1 MIKYFRV
8 SIPFLVV
15 VLAIING
22 LTALGSD
29 NMPAFYA
36 NITALCGWL
45 AISYDEYVTF
55 RLNRSR
61 DVSNTPA

>member
-1 MIKYFRV
+1 MKYLRV
-8 SIPFLVV
+8 GIPFFV
-15 VLAIING
+15 VLAVIFG
-22 LTALGSD
+22 AFASYAVD

-36 NITALCGWL
+36 NITALFGWL

-61 DVSNTPA
+61 DVSNTVA

>member
-8 SIPFLVV
+8 GIPFLVV
-15 VLAIING
+15 FLAVVNG

-36 NITALCGWL
+36 NVTALFGWL
-45 AISYDEYVTF
+45 AISYDEYLTF

-61 DVSNTPA
+61 DVSNTVA

>member
-1 MIKYFRV
+1 MKYFRV
-8 SIPFLVV
+8 GVPFFVV
-15 VLAIING
+15 MSVIFGAF
-22 LTALGSD
+22 ASYGSD
-29 NMPAFYA
+29 NMPAVYA

-61 DVSNTPA
+61 DVSDTPA

>member
-1 MIKYFRV
+1 MLKYLRV

-36 NITALCGWL
+36 NVTALFGWL
-45 AISYDEYVTF
+45 AISYDEYITF
-55 RLNRSR
+55 RFRKG
-61 DVSNTPA
+61 V